1 MNTYT
6 TVTFVVALIVVG
18 FSSIARA
25 DFVSY
30 RDAVKA
36 CGMEWKAREVKSEKG
51 SGRSEWNK
59 FRAECVVQKGYVKG
73 LKAPKNSTEVEP
85 SLEGKA

>member
-6 TVTFVVALIVVG
+6 TATFIVALIVVG
-18 FSSIARA
+18 FSTFARA
-25 DFVSY
+25 DYVSY

-36 CGMEWKAREVKSEKG
+36 CGMEWKAKAEKPVKGE
-51 SGRSEWNK
+51 GRSEWNK
-59 FRAECVVQKGYVKG
+59 FRAECVVRQGYVKG
-73 LKAPKNSTEVEP
+73 LKAPKSEVIEP

>member
-6 TVTFVVALIVVG
+6 TATFIIALIVVG
-18 FSSIARA
+18 FTSIARA
-25 DFVSY
+25 DYVSY

-36 CGMEWKAREVKSEKG
+36 CGMEWKAKEAKPAKG
-51 SGRSEWNK
+51 EGRSEWNK

-73 LKAPKNSTEVEP
+73 LKAPKNSLEVEP